1 MSKQQLKKKTS
12 SFFVPLLKIYVEDD
26 AEKEEEE
33 ERQRESESQ
42 PRRTKTGDGEHR
54 ERIRKGGSYG
64 KWCAV
69 VSHTFFFFFFF
80 FLFLFFFS
88 SRREARGVFC
98 FVSCFSLR
106 ERFTRALTSHSA

>member
-12 SFFVPLLKIYVEDD
+12 SFFVPLLKIYIEDD

-54 ERIRKGGSYG
+54 ERICKGGSYG

-69 VSHTFFFFFFF
+69 VSHTFF
-80 FLFLFFFS
+80 S
-88 SRREARGVFC
+88 SSSS
-98 FVSCFSLR
+98 SCSSSSSLR
-106 ERFTRALTSHSA
+106 DAKREVFFVLSLVFPYANVLHEL